1 MTPSRS
7 TAGPAADL
15 AAGPADLAAAPATV
29 PALVAR
35 QAAERPEALAVTD
48 GTTALTYRELVDN
61 ARRLAAELTACGVAP
76 GSAVGVLCARGSRI
90 AVAHLA
96 VWWAGG
102 HVLPLD
108 PAYPAARLTAMLDDA
123 AVRLTLGDKALL
135 AELDLTEDRSLVL
148 TETGPTGTGDDEHGP
163 APVDPDPA
171 AAAIVYFTSG
181 STGRPKGVLVP
192 HHAVAE
198 LVTAADGV
206 VLRPGDRMLVRTSAG
221 FDLSTLELWG
231 PLANGAAL
239 AVPTAERPSAEE
251 LARDVERFG
260 VTHAVLATALF
271 HQLAARGSRIFGVL
285 RHVVVGGEAL
295 AAEHAGAVLRSYPWL
310 ELVNGYGPTEAT
322 TFATLHRVRPADC
335 AGPVPIGRPFG
346 GTGAAVLDQDRR
358 PVPDG
363 TRGELWLT
371 GRLALGYL
379 GRPDLTVER
388 FVELPGVGRAYGTGD
403 LVSRRPDGTLDF
415 HGRLDD
421 QVKVRG
427 YRIEPGEVEHAL
439 CGLAEVAEA
448 AVVVR
453 RAGREDAALT
463 AFVVAAEGVR
473 PAAESLRR
481 QLAERL
487 PAHLV
492 PTAWTVLD
500 TLPLT
505 GSGKVDRRAL
515 AAEEEPVQ
523 DAAPVAG
530 PVGPVAEPAA
540 LGPIEQA
547 VAAAWSR
554 ALETEVTTP
563 DAEFFA
569 LGGHSLLAMWVVD
582 DLREDLGVELPL
594 GDFLSRPTVAGQA
607 ALIERALLAADS
619 SDATVVGPDLVTA
632 GAHSQEPTR

>member
-1 MTPSRS
+1 
-7 TAGPAADL
+7 
-15 AAGPADLAAAPATV
+15 
-29 PALVAR
+29 
-35 QAAERPEALAVTD
+35 
-48 GTTALTYRELVDN
+48 
-61 ARRLAAELTACGVAP
+61 
-76 GSAVGVLCARGSRI
+76 
-90 AVAHLA
+90 
-96 VWWAGG
+96 
-102 HVLPLD
+102 
-108 PAYPAARLTAMLDDA
+108 MLDDA
-123 AVRLTLGDKALL
+123 AARLTLGDKALL
-135 AELDLTEDRSLVL
+135 AELHLAEDRSLVL

-192 HHAVAE
+192 HHAVTG

-206 VLRPGDRMLVRTSAG
+206 LLRPGDRMLVRTSAG

-295 AAEHAGAVLRSYPWL
+295 AAEHAGAVLRTYPWL

-379 GRPDLTVER
+379 DRPELTAER
-388 FVELPGVGRAYGTGD
+388 FVELPGLGRAYGTGD

-439 CGLAEVAEA
+439 RGLPEVAEA

-473 PAAESLRR
+473 PAPESLRR

-500 TLPLT
+500 ALPLT

-515 AAEEEPVQ
+515 AAEEEPVGS
-523 DAAPVAG
+523 AG
-530 PVGPVAEPAA
+530 SAVQPASESAA
-540 LGPIEQA
+540 LGPIEQV

-594 GDFLSRPTVAGQA
+594 GDFLNRPTVAGQA

-619 SDATVVGPDLVTA
+619 AGSAGSADSAGSINATGAADLVTA
-632 GAHSQEPTR
+632 GAHPQESTR

>member
-7 TAGPAADL
+7 TTGPAAAPT
-15 AAGPADLAAAPATV
+15 AAGATV

-48 GTTALTYRELVDN
+48 GTTTLTYRELVDN
-61 ARRLAAELTACGVAP
+61 ARRLAAELTARGVAP

-108 PAYPAARLTAMLDDA
+108 PAYPAARLGAMLDDA
-123 AVRLTLGDKALL
+123 AARLTLGDKALL
-135 AELDLTEDRSLVL
+135 AELDLAEDRSLVL
-148 TETGPTGTGDDEHGP
+148 TETGPAGTGDDEHGP

-171 AAAIVYFTSG
+171 ATAVLYFTSG

-192 HHAVAE
+192 HHAVAG

-379 GRPDLTVER
+379 DRPELTAER
-388 FVELPGVGRAYGTGD
+388 FVELPGLGRAYGTGD

-439 CGLAEVAEA
+439 RGLPEVAEA

-473 PAAESLRR
+473 PATDSLRR

-500 TLPLT
+500 SLPLT

-515 AAEEEPVQ
+515 AAEEEP
-523 DAAPVAG
+523 AEAAG
-530 PVGPVAEPAA
+530 PVPGRASGAAA
-540 LGPIEQA
+540 LGPIEQV

-619 SDATVVGPDLVTA
+619 AGSTDSVGSVAAAEAAELVTA
-632 GAHSQEPTR
+632 GAHAQEATR

>member
-1 MTPSRS
+1 MTSPA
-7 TAGPAADL
+7 TATTPAGTATT
-15 AAGPADLAAAPATV
+15 TV

-35 QAAERPEALAVTD
+35 QAAERPDALAVTD
-48 GTTALTYRELVDN
+48 GTTVLTYRELLDH
-61 ARRLAAELTACGVAP
+61 ARSLAAALTARGVGP
-76 GSAVGVLCARGSRI
+76 GTAVGVLCARASRVV
-90 AVAHLA
+90 VAHLA

-102 HVLPLD
+102 HVVPLD
-108 PAYPAARLTAMLDDA
+108 PTHPAPRLTAMLDDA
-123 AVRLTLGDKALL
+123 GVRLTLGDKALL
-135 AELDLTEDRSLVL
+135 AELGLPEERALVL
-148 TETGPTGTGDDEHGP
+148 TENGLPGSGSAAADGTP
-163 APVDPDPA
+163 APVPAADPA
-171 AAAIVYFTSG
+171 AAAVVYFTSG

-192 HHAVAE
+192 HHAVTA
-198 LVTAADGV
+198 LVTAPDGI
-206 VLRPGDRMLVRTSAG
+206 VLRPGDRMLLRTSAG
-221 FDLSTLELWG
+221 FDLVTLELWG

-239 AVPTAERPSAEE
+239 AVSPAERPTAED

-271 HQLAARGSRIFGVL
+271 HQLAARRSRIFGVL
-285 RHVVVGGEAL
+285 RTVVVGGEAL
-295 AAEHAGAVLRSYPWL
+295 AAEHAAAVLRTFPWL

-346 GTGAAVLDQDRR
+346 GTGAAVLDEDGR

-363 TRGELWLT
+363 ARGELWLT

-379 GRPDLTVER
+379 GRPELTAER
-388 FVELPGVGRAYGTGD
+388 FVELPGPGRAYRTGD
-403 LVSRRPDGTLDF
+403 RASRRPDGTLEF

-427 YRIEPGEVEHAL
+427 FRIEPGEVEHVL
-439 CGLAEVAEA
+439 RSLPEVAEA

-463 AFVVAAEGVR
+463 ACVVPAEGVR
-473 PAAESLRR
+473 PAPESLRR

-492 PTAWTVLD
+492 PTAWTVLEA
-500 TLPLT
+500 LPLT

-515 AAEEEPVQ
+515 AAGDGPAA
-523 DAAPVAG
+523 DAVPAG
-530 PVGPVAEPAA
+530 PAV
-540 LGPIEQA
+540 LGPIEQV

-554 ALETEVTTP
+554 ALEREVTRP

-569 LGGHSLLAMWVVD
+569 EGGHSLLAMWVVD

-607 ALIERALLAADS
+607 ALIERALLAAES
-619 SDATVVGPDLVTA
+619 AGPEPAPAAATAPAAADTA
-632 GAHSQEPTR
+632 HPQEPTR

>member
-1 MTPSRS
+1 MTSS
-7 TAGPAADL
+7 VATTAQAVR
-15 AAGPADLAAAPATV
+15 ATV
-29 PALVAR
+29 PVLVAR
-35 QAAERPEALAVTD
+35 QAAAHPDALAVTD
-48 GTTALTYRELVDN
+48 GTTALTYRELVVN
-61 ARRLAAELTACGVAP
+61 ARRLAAELADRGITP
-76 GSAVGVLCARGSRI
+76 GAAVGVLCTRASR
-90 AVAHLA
+90 AVVAHLA

-102 HVLPLD
+102 HVVPLD
-108 PAYPAARLTAMLDDA
+108 PTYPAARLTAMLDDA

-135 AELDLTEDRSLVL
+135 ADIELPEDRTLVL
-148 TETGPTGTGDDEHGP
+148 TETGPTGPVGPTGTGDDPE
-163 APVDPDPA
+163 PVDPDPA
-171 AAAIVYFTSG
+171 TPAVVYFTSG

-192 HHAVAE
+192 HHAVTE
-198 LVTAADGV
+198 LVTAPDGIT
-206 VLRPGDRMLVRTSAG
+206 LRPGDRMLARTSAG
-221 FDLSTLELWG
+221 FDLTTLELWG

-239 AVPTAERPSAEE
+239 AVSPADRPSAEE

-260 VTHAVLATALF
+260 ATHAVLATALF

-285 RHVVVGGEAL
+285 RQVVVGGEAL
-295 AAEHAGAVLRSYPWL
+295 AAEHAGTVLRSFPWL

-335 AGPVPIGRPFG
+335 AGPVPIGLPFG
-346 GTGAAVLDQDRR
+346 GTGAAVLDEDRR

-379 GRPDLTVER
+379 GRPELTAER
-388 FVELPGVGRAYGTGD
+388 FVELPGLGRAYRTGD

-427 YRIEPGEVEHAL
+427 FRIEPGEVEHVL
-439 CGLAEVAEA
+439 RSLPEVAEA

-463 AFVVAAEGVR
+463 AAVVPAEGVR
-473 PAAESLRR
+473 PTPESLRR

-500 TLPLT
+500 ALPLT

-515 AAEEEPVQ
+515 AAEDEP
-523 DAAPVAG
+523 
-530 PVGPVAEPAA
+530 AEPAAAQALPADSLQDAA
-540 LGPIEQA
+540 LGPIEQV

-554 ALETEVTTP
+554 ALETEVTRP
-563 DAEFFA
+563 DVEFFA

-594 GDFLSRPTVAGQA
+594 GEFLGRPTVAGQA
-607 ALIERALLAADS
+607 ALIERALLAAES
-619 SDATVVGPDLVTA
+619 AGPGLVAA
-632 GAHSQEPTR
+632 GAQLQESAR